1 MTKTLIK
8 RYSMA
13 FKQHVVREYESGA
26 KVYELQRRYGITG
39 NGTIER
45 WVESYGQE
53 GLRSKVMRIQHIDEA
68 NRVKELEAQVKEL
81 ESALAQVT
89 LDKIMYQAMVQVA
102 EREYGIDLKKK
113 AVRKSSTKL
122 TS

>member
-1 MTKTLIK
+1 MTKEVIK
-8 RYSMA
+8 RYSVA
-13 FKQHVVREYESGA
+13 FKQHIVREYETGA
-26 KVYELQRRYGITG
+26 TVYELQKRYGITG
-39 NGTIER
+39 NGTIQR

-53 GLRSKVMRIQHIDEA
+53 GLRLKVMRIQHIDEQ

-81 ESALAQVT
+81 KSALAEVT

-102 EREYGIDLKKK
+102 EQEYGLDLKKK
-113 AVRKSSTKL
+113 AVRRSSSRL

>member
-1 MTKTLIK
+1 MTKSVIK

-13 FKQHVVREYESGA
+13 FRQHVVSEYENGA
-26 KVYELQRRYGITG
+26 TVYELQKRYGITG
-39 NGTIER
+39 NGTIQR

-53 GLRSKVMRIQHIDEA
+53 GLRLKVMRIQHVDEQ
-68 NRVKELEAQVKEL
+68 NRVKELEAQVEEL
-81 ESALAQVT
+81 KSALAEVT

-102 EREYGIDLKKK
+102 EQEYGLDLKKK
-113 AVRKSSTKL
+113 AVRRSSTRL